1 MKSLLTLTISIMT
14 LLFLV
19 GCQPSDTNTTETTTS
34 VSVQED
40 ATGQLQHNV
49 YFYLKEDVTAEQK
62 QQFEEALKELMNIP
76 QIHKYEMGVPGLE
89 AEENE
94 DQQFAYS
101 FFTWFTSME
110 DYNGYA
116 EHPDHLAFIDAY
128 SDLWADIKVYDT
140 KISYAGTGN

>member
-1 MKSLLTLTISIMT
+1 MKSLFTISTTTLT
-14 LLFLV
+14 LLFLG
-19 GCQPSDTNTTETTTS
+19 GCQPSDTDTSQTTAS

-49 YFYLKEDVTAEQK
+49 YFYLKEDVTDEQK
-62 QQFEEALKELMNIP
+62 QKFEAALKELMNIP
-76 QIHKYEMGVPGLE
+76 QIHKYEMGIPGLG
-89 AEENE
+89 AEDSE

-101 FFTWFTSME
+101 FFTWFKTME

-140 KISYAGTGN
+140 KISYAGDNN

>member
-1 MKSLLTLTISIMT
+1 MKSLFTVSTTILT
-14 LLFLV
+14 LLFLGV
-19 GCQPSDTNTTETTTS
+19 CQPSDTGNTQTTAS
-34 VSVQED
+34 VSVEED

-62 QQFEEALKELMNIP
+62 QEFEEALKELMNIP
-76 QIHKYEMGVPGLE
+76 QIHKYEMGIPGLE
-89 AEENE
+89 EEEND

-101 FFTWFTSME
+101 FFTWFKTME

-128 SDLWADIKVYDT
+128 SNLWADIKVYDT
-140 KISYAGTGN
+140 KISYAGDNN